1 MKWESLMIES
11 RRDERF
17 ALRLPAKVEVLGE
30 NRDVEEQ
37 VIRLETENIC
47 WRGAYFTTLCPLP
60 EGTKV
65 KIDLLLNFDKSTTQ
79 KELRPRIKV
88 KGEVVR
94 SERTGM
100 AVGFDG
106 RYKIISPPGA

>member
-1 MKWESLMIES
+1 MTEC

-17 ALRLPAKVEVLGE
+17 ALRLPAKVEVLRE
-30 NRDVEEQ
+30 NGNVEEQ

-65 KIDLLLNFDKSTTQ
+65 KVDLVLNFDKATT
-79 KELRPRIKV
+79 KKDLRPRIKV
-88 KGEVVR
+88 KGEVIR

-106 RYKIISPPGA
+106 RYKIISAPGT